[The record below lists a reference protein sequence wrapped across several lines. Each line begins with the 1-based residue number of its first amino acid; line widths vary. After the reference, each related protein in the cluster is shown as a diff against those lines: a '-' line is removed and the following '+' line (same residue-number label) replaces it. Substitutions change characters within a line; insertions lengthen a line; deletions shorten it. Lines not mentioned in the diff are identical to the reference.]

1 MTQSNDNHNITDMRQ
16 VCSLADIEACKAALK
31 REIHD
36 DECRIS
42 DMWNDLFHTDEPEP
56 KTRAQRIT
64 RMISMGSGVI
74 DGALLGW
81 KLYRKFKLGSSL
93 FGKYKKS
100 R

>member
-1 MTQSNDNHNITDMRQ
+1 MAQSNDKHNGTDMRQ
-16 VCSLADIEACKAALK
+16 VCSLADIDNCKAALK
-31 REIHD
+31 REIRD

-42 DMWNDLFHTDEPEP
+42 DMWNTLFHTNEPEP
-56 KTRAQRIT
+56 KTRAQHIT
-64 RMISMGSGVI
+64 RMISLGSGML

-81 KLYRKFKLGSSL
+81 KLYRKFKPGSSL

>member
-1 MTQSNDNHNITDMRQ
+1 MTQSNDNHNDTDMRQ
-16 VCSLADIEACKAALK
+16 VRSLADIDICKAALK
-31 REIHD
+31 REIRD

-42 DMWNDLFHTDEPEP
+42 DMWDNLFHTNEPEP

-64 RMISMGSGVI
+64 RMISLSSGMI

-81 KLYRKFKLGSSL
+81 KLYRKFKIGSSL
-93 FGKYKKS
+93 FGKSRKS